1 MRLVKPE
8 KLEWQ
13 GSEGCLRAEVHTDT
27 GMRLEMLEV
36 PPETNLAPHHHK
48 KRREFLCVTLAG
60 GAQIRIGERV
70 FRPTAGQIFEREPG
84 EVMEIV
90 NDTKHPLRILIT
102 QMGYD
107 AADVHA
113 G

>member
-8 KLEWQ
+8 QLEWS
-13 GSEGCLRAEVHTDT
+13 GSDGCTRAELHNEG

-36 PPETNLAPHHHK
+36 PPNTNLASHHHK

-60 GAQIRIGERV
+60 GAQIRIGDRV
-70 FRPTAGQIFEREPG
+70 FRPTAGQVFEREPG
-84 EVMEIV
+84 EVLEIV
-90 NDTKHPLRILIT
+90 NDTKHVFRLLIT
-102 QMGYD
+102 QLGYD
-107 AADVHA
+107 AADVTV

>member
-8 KLEWQ
+8 QLEWQ
-13 GSEGCLRAEVHTDT
+13 GSEGCTRAEVHNE
-27 GMRLEMLEV
+27 GGVRLEMLEV
-36 PPETNLAPHHHK
+36 PPGANLASHHHK

-70 FRPTAGQIFEREPG
+70 FRPTAGQVFEREPG
-84 EVMEIV
+84 EALEIV
-90 NDTKHPLRILIT
+90 NDTKHPVRMLIT
-102 QMGYD
+102 QVGYD
-107 AADVHA
+107 AADITF